1 MEVHEN
7 KTGNYLIVNLSGRLD
22 SSNYGE
28 LERKLFG
35 FIESGEV
42 QIVVDCTNLIYISSS
57 GLRVLLMALKKLTSV
72 GGKFYL
78 CSLQDNIREI
88 FDIAGFSSIFRLYE
102 TVDQAIML
110 Q

>member
-1 MEVHEN
+1 MEVNEK
-7 KTGNYLIVNLSGRLD
+7 KTGNYLVISLSGRLD

-28 LERKLFG
+28 LEKKLFG
-35 FIESGEV
+35 FIEAGEV
-42 QIVVDCTNLIYISSS
+42 QIVVDCTGLVYISSS

-88 FDIAGFSSIFRLYE
+88 FDIAGFSSIFRLFD
-102 TVDQAIML
+102 TVDQAMM
-110 Q
+110 